1 MFRNGRTGTPT
12 VSARPRWLAA
22 ALLLVATA
30 CGSDDAGQ
38 PAATVAAPPVQTT
51 ALPIPPAP
59 PADGRM
65 QCVPYARAYT
75 GIFIRGDAWTWWKS
89 AAGLYSRGNV
99 PEPYS
104 LLVLAQTERLRA
116 GHLSVVVAVPGPREI
131 RVSHAN
137 WLNDERIIENIPV
150 IDVSEKNDWSQVR
163 FWNPSTGAY
172 GRIYEAYGFVYRN
185 PGAPD
190 V

>member
-1 MFRNGRTGTPT
+1 MCPDAAIA
-12 VSARPRWLAA
+12 ARWFLP
-22 ALLLVATA
+22 LLLVALLLAA
-30 CGSDDAGQ
+30 CGSDA
-38 PAATVAAPPVQTT
+38 PAPAPVATSQAAPVQMT
-51 ALPIPPAP
+51 ALPVPPAP

-75 GIFIRGDAWTWWKS
+75 GIYIRGDAWTWWQS
-89 AAGLYSRGNV
+89 AGGQYSRGNV

-116 GHLSVVVAVPGPREI
+116 GHLSVVVAVTNAREI

-137 WLNDERIIENIPV
+137 WLNDGRILENIPV
-150 IDVSEKNDWSQVR
+150 IDVSDRNDWSRVK

-172 GRIYEAYGFVYRN
+172 GRVYEAYGFVYRN
-185 PGAPD
+185 PGAPNA
-190 V
+190 

>member
-1 MFRNGRTGTPT
+1 MCPDGAGIEA
-12 VSARPRWLAA
+12 ARACLIGAG
-22 ALLLVATA
+22 LLLLAA
-30 CGSDDAGQ
+30 CGSDEVSQEPVATSQ
-38 PAATVAAPPVQTT
+38 AAPVQTT
-51 ALPIPPAP
+51 ALAIPTAP
-59 PADGRM
+59 SSDGRM

-75 GIFIRGDAWTWWKS
+75 GIFIRGDAWSWWKS
-89 AAGLYSRGNV
+89 AGGLYSRGNV

-116 GHLSVVVAVPGPREI
+116 GHLSVVVAVTNTREI

-137 WLNDERIIENIPV
+137 WLNDERILEDIPV
-150 IDVSEKNDWSQVR
+150 IDVSDKNDWSQVR
-163 FWNPSTGAY
+163 FLNPATGEY